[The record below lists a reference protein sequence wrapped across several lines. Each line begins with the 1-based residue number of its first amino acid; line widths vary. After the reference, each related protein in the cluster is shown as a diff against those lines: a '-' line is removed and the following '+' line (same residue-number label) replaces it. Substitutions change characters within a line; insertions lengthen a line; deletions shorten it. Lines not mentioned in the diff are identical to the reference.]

1 MKLCLSTTSII
12 FMVML
17 LVACGSSPTLDNPSG
32 EPVAVAVDDSVSAD
46 DIVPD
51 IPGLGP
57 IVYRGQEPVQCT
69 KKTRTGTRIPREVCR
84 ADAFNGLFP
93 GGIDMGAEGEAQ
105 PGYGSK

>member
-1 MKLCLSTTSII
+1 MKSCWSTTSII
-12 FMVML
+12 FMGLL
-17 LVACGSSPTLDNPSG
+17 LVACGSSPTLDNPS
-32 EPVAVAVDDSVSAD
+32 AVAANDGVSAA
-46 DIVPD
+46 DILPD

-57 IVYRGQEPVQCT
+57 IVYRGQEPVQCA

-105 PGYGSK
+105 PGYGHK

>member
-1 MKLCLSTTSII
+1 MKLCLSSTSII
-12 FMVML
+12 FMGLL

-32 EPVAVAVDDSVSAD
+32 EPVVVAANDGVSAD
-46 DIVPD
+46 DILPD

-69 KKTRTGTRIPREVCR
+69 KKTRTGTRIPRNVCR

-93 GGIDMGAEGEAQ
+93 GGIDLGAAGESQ
-105 PGYGSK
+105 PGYGRK